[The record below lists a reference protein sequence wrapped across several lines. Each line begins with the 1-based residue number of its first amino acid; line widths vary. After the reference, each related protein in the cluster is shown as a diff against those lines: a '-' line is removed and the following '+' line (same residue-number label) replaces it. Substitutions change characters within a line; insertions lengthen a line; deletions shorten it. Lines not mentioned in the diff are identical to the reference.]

1 MFFIHVRIVTLV
13 DSEEGEGG
21 RVPWVFYSPTLNIR
35 KRKKGKTEKKR
46 KKEISRCLI
55 IMIMVEEYQMFSG
68 AD

>member
-13 DSEEGEGG
+13 DSEGGEGG
-21 RVPWVFYSPTLNIR
+21 RVPWVFYSPTLNIK
-35 KRKKGKTEKKR
+35 KRKKVKQRKR
-46 KKEISRCLI
+46 EKKEISRCLI